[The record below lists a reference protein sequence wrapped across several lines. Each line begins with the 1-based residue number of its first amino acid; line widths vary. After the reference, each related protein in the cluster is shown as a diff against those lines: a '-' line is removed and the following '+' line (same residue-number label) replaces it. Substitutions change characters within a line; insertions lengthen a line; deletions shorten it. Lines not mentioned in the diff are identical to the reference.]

1 VQVGRMTSAEQS
13 SAQII
18 PLPPRAKAPRRDERE
33 FLPAALEIIETP
45 ASPAGRAIGAT
56 LIAFFLIALAWACLG
71 HIDIIATAQG
81 KIVPVGHIKTIQPLE
96 TGMVAAIH
104 VRDGDKVKEGQVL
117 VEFDRTISTA
127 ERNRV
132 GHELL
137 RARLDV
143 ARLAALR
150 AGLDAEITPVGFEPP
165 PGTPPYEVTR
175 TRAAM
180 MAQAEQQIA
189 KIAALEQQIAQ
200 KRAEADGN
208 AAAIAKLEAGLP
220 LVQETAD
227 VRQKAMKIEYGNRIA
242 HLDAQLRLSDQR
254 GELIVQQRRT
264 PEIMAARQALEAQ
277 REQAKAEYARGI
289 VSDLA
294 EAEQKSGQLAED
306 MIKAEKKMQDQV
318 LRAPIDGTVQQLALH
333 TVRGVVTP
341 AQALMMIVPAES
353 RIEIEAMIQNRDIGF
368 VQDGDAA
375 EVKIDTFNFTK
386 YGLLHGKVL
395 SVSAD
400 SITRE
405 KPAGQGSEKTATA
418 SGAKSSEPQGQE
430 LVYAARISVNET
442 RMQIENKLV
451 DLAPGMA
458 ATVEIKTGERRIIEF
473 LLSPLLRY
481 KQESLRER

>member
-1 VQVGRMTSAEQS
+1 MTSAEPS

-18 PLPPRAKAPRRDERE
+18 PLPARANAPRRDERE

-45 ASPAGRAIGAT
+45 ASPVGRAIGAT
-56 LIAFFLIALAWACLG
+56 LIAFFLLALAWAIFG

-81 KIVPVGHIKTIQPLE
+81 KIVPVGRIKTIQPLE

-104 VRDGDKVKEGQVL
+104 VCDGDKVKEGQLL
-117 VEFDRTISTA
+117 VEFDRTMSTA

-137 RARLDV
+137 RARLDA
-143 ARLAALR
+143 ARLTTLR
-150 AGLDAEITPVGFEPP
+150 AGLDAGVMPVGFEPP
-165 PGTPPYEVTR
+165 PGTPNYEVTR

-180 MAQAEQQIA
+180 MAQAEQQLA
-189 KIAALEQQIAQ
+189 KINALEQQIAQ

-208 AAAIAKLEAGLP
+208 AATIAKLTAGLP
-220 LVQETAD
+220 LIEETAQ
-227 VRQKAMKIEYGNRIA
+227 VREKVMKMEFGNRLA
-242 HLDAQLRLSDQR
+242 HLDAQLKLTDQR
-254 GELIVQQRRT
+254 HELIVQQRRT

-277 REQAKAEYARGI
+277 REQTRAEYARGI
-289 VSDLA
+289 MSDLA
-294 EAEQKSGQLAED
+294 EAEQKAGQLAED
-306 MIKAEKKMQDQV
+306 MVKAEKKMQDQV

-333 TVRGVVTP
+333 TIGGVVTP
-341 AQALMMIVPAES
+341 AQALMVIVPAQS

-368 VQDGDAA
+368 VQEGDPA
-375 EVKIDTFNFTK
+375 EIKIDTFNFTK

-395 SVSAD
+395 TVSAD
-400 SITRE
+400 SISRE
-405 KPAGQGSEKTATA
+405 KPAGQGGDRTNA
-418 SGAKSSEPQGQE
+418 SGGRSSEPQGQE
-430 LVYAARISVNET
+430 LTYAARISVNET

-458 ATVEIKTGERRIIEF
+458 TTVEIKTGQRRIIEY

-481 KQESLRER
+481 RQESLRER